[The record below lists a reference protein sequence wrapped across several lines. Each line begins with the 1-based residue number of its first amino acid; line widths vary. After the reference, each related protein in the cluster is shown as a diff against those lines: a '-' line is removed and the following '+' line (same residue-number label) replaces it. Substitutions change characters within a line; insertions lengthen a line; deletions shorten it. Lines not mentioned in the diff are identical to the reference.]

1 VSTTP
6 CSSHISL
13 AGAPS
18 IDPTASCLLRLAVS
32 PSFSLAPLPSRS
44 TLGSLLLQQ
53 TVLKHPHP
61 DTISTRHIQRESCPS
76 RPSLSRLVSNDP
88 GNNHPHQTL
97 RPSSQSRSD
106 SDIDNHCY
114 SILCS
119 VLRTYQ
125 KYTPQNIHPKYTLH
139 TSNDKVRQP
148 LPSLPRRTRAIAD
161 TGTPYSVRRHS
172 LLVCIYPSPAAV
184 LPSSSETPGNT
195 APVTEHCTPYKAPHS
210 FHRCTYSPERHLA

>member
-1 VSTTP
+1 MSTTP

-61 DTISTRHIQRESCPS
+61 DTISTRHIQRESCPL

-119 VLRTYQ
+119 VPRTYSQ
-125 KYTPQNIHPKYTLH
+125 KYTKYTPKIY
-139 TSNDKVRQP
+139 TPYIQR
-148 LPSLPRRTRAIAD
+148 RRTTTSAVSTLTDARHHRYSPSFCSILRA
-161 TGTPYSVRRHS
+161 
-172 LLVCIYPSPAAV
+172 
-184 LPSSSETPGNT
+184 ETFTARLYIPT
-195 APVTEHCTPYKAPHS
+195 ARCRAPV
-210 FHRCTYSPERHLA
+210 LV